1 MYKLFGPVNLRP
13 SCHDKVIKNLV
24 KKEKRRQMTTLQ
36 LIASENF
43 TSQEIMDV
51 TGSVLTNKYSEG
63 YPGKRYYGGNVHVDE
78 IENIAIER
86 VKSLFGAEH
95 ANVQPHSGSQ
105 ANMAV
110 YNALLKPGDVVLSMS
125 LSEGGHLSHGSP
137 VSASG
142 QFYNFVHYGL
152 DTDELINYDEIKELA
167 NIHNPKMII
176 AGASSYSRSIDPKK
190 FREIC
195 DETNSY
201 FMFDAAHIA
210 GLIAGGQHLNPVP
223 YADVVTFTTHK
234 TLRGPRGGCILSTKE
249 HAKKIDSGLFP
260 GNQGGPLDH
269 AIAAKA
275 VAFHNAL
282 DPSFTE
288 YAETIIENAKTLAS
302 ELQSYGFRL
311 VSGGTDNHLVL
322 IDLRSFDKDLNGK
335 MAQEILDQGNV
346 SLNRNAVPND
356 TRSKFVTSGI
366 RIGVGSVT
374 TQGMGTYE
382 MKKIARFIY
391 LILKN
396 REYPYIIQEISEKV
410 KDLCIKFPPY

>member
-1 MYKLFGPVNLRP
+1 MYKLFGPVNLGP